1 MRGAMSSRIEC
12 MHRDYYLP
20 SMTGIAVAVYENADA
35 DDSDMRAARAQR
47 QREPL
52 RRDLLPAANP
62 D

>member
-12 MHRDYYLP
+12 MHRDYYQA
-20 SMTGIAVAVYENADA
+20 SMTGIAVAVYENAD
-35 DDSDMRAARAQR
+35 DSDMRAARAQH

>member
-1 MRGAMSSRIEC
+1 MSSRIEC
-12 MHRDYYLP
+12 MHRDYYQA
-20 SMTGIAVAVYENADA
+20 SMTGIAVAVYENAD
-35 DDSDMRAARAQR
+35 DSDMRAARAQH